1 MSTPRAPTPSYPGD
15 DSGRASESVTVRRVE
30 FPALADSP
38 RDAPPLP
45 PMILAN
51 VEVTVAAVLGA
62 ARLNVRDVI
71 NLRPGMVIGLDRM
84 AGEPVDIRI
93 SNVTIAG
100 GEVIVI
106 DDRFAVRINAIGGR
120 GERREHGSDGDG
132 PRRDATV
139 EGAADDAANG

>member
-1 MSTPRAPTPSYPGD
+1 MSTPRAPTPSHPGD

-45 PMILAN
+45 PTILGN

-62 ARLNVRDVI
+62 ALLNVRDVI
-71 NLRPGMVIGLDRM
+71 NLRTGMVIALDRM
-84 AGEPVDIRI
+84 AGEPVDVRI

-106 DDRFAVRINAIGGR
+106 DDRFAVRINTIGGR
-120 GERREHGSDGDG
+120 WERRENAPGGAPRNASEEG
-132 PRRDATV
+132 PDN
-139 EGAADDAANG
+139 DAAGG